1 MHYVFYLNL
10 QFYFLCFLI
19 YLNKLPIITTALI
32 NRMTSKNEIAKR
44 IPGFEIY
51 GTKKSDTISI
61 KNNIMMLGSEAFS

>member
-19 YLNKLPIITTALI
+19 YLNNLPIITAALI

-61 KNNIMMLGSEAFS
+61 KKIS

>member
-10 QFYFLCFLI
+10 QFYFLRFLI
-19 YLNKLPIITTALI
+19 YLNNLPIITTALI

-51 GTKKSDTISI
+51 GTKKAILLALKIIS
-61 KNNIMMLGSEAFS
+61 